1 MLRYRPAMSLP
12 RVFVPLLLVGC
23 LSCVPTGTSREA
35 AQHIAAGDLD
45 GARVALEQ
53 RSRARPRDVDTRV
66 ELGEVYYR
74 IARDAL
80 DDRQDEARYLAFL
93 ERSVSEFLTAMELA
107 PRDVRPHLYL
117 AVMDTYRGDLDRA
130 LRGFQNTRRL
140 SRSPIAYTNI
150 AEIHVYR
157 GKLAEARRWNDIGVR
172 GGAPY
177 GAVLFNDMLIQWHEG
192 DLDAARRTF
201 ARLKRSHPDM
211 IRTINLARLPE
222 EPRQFEDFAGY
233 CCASPACGP
242 YLTHA
247 CGLLSIATERRQLSE
262 QATLEELRIEME
274 RVRRM
279 RRVYDQQRELEIEV
293 E

>member
-1 MLRYRPAMSLP
+1 MRWLRPFLSL
-12 RVFVPLLLVGC
+12 VVLTSLA
-23 LSCVPTGTSREA
+23 CVPTTGGTREA
-35 AQHIAAGDLD
+35 AQSVAAGDLE
-45 GARVALEQ
+45 GARAALERR
-53 RSRARPRDVDTRV
+53 RSERPRDVDTRV
-66 ELGEVYYR
+66 ALGEVYYR

-80 DDRQDEARYLAFL
+80 DRDHDEARYLAYL
-93 ERSVSEFLTAMELA
+93 ERSVSEFVTAMELA
-107 PRDVRPHLYL
+107 PRDDRPHLYL

-130 LRGFQNTRRL
+130 LRGFNNTRRL

-150 AEIHVYR
+150 AEIYVYR
-157 GKLAEARRWNDIGVR
+157 GNIAEARRWNDLGVR

-177 GAVLFNDMLIQWHEG
+177 GAVLFNDMLMRWHEG
-192 DLDAARRTF
+192 DLDGARRTF

-211 IRTINLARLPE
+211 IRTINMARLPE

-242 YLTHA
+242 YMKNA
-247 CGLLSIATERRQLSE
+247 CSLLSIATEQRQLSKE
-262 QATLEELRIEME
+262 ATLEELRIEME

-279 RRVYDQQRELEIEV
+279 RKVYDQDKQLDIEV